1 MGKPNVSTFHTES
14 DSNTLKPQ
22 KVNVSKDTVHVKPLI
37 KIRFKPYQY
46 VCKCTLKPEKLQ
58 HMLQNFSGIE
68 RKDSFILF

>member
-14 DSNTLKPQ
+14 DSNNLKPQ
-22 KVNVSKDTVHVKPLI
+22 KVIVSKDTVHVKPLI
-37 KIRFKPYQY
+37 KIRFKPHQY
-46 VCKCTLKPEKLQ
+46 VCKCTLKPENLQ